1 MHRLPTKRPPTH
13 PGEMLLLEFLEPLG
27 LTQVELA
34 QRIGVPFQRINQ
46 IVKHKRAVTPDTAL
60 RLANKTAE
68 ASWITPACSC
78 QAPAMF
84 MLDLIRLPIVRLQL
98 KPQPL
103 IWNDPSSLGATSF
116 SLFFIR

>member
-46 IVKHKRAVTPDTAL
+46 IVKQKRSVTPDTAL
-60 RLANKTAE
+60 RFAQLLGTTPEFWLSLQQNWDLYE
-68 ASWITPACSC
+68 AVSSASKEISRIKP
-78 QAPAMF
+78 
-84 MLDLIRLPIVRLQL
+84 L
-98 KPQPL
+98 KRA
-103 IWNDPSSLGATSF
+103 G
-116 SLFFIR
+116 

>member
-46 IVKHKRAVTPDTAL
+46 IVKQKRAVTPDSAL
-60 RLANKTAE
+60 RFAQLLGTTPEYWLNLQQNWDLYE
-68 ASWITPACSC
+68 AMTSASREISRIKP
-78 QAPAMF
+78 
-84 MLDLIRLPIVRLQL
+84 L
-98 KPQPL
+98 KRA
-103 IWNDPSSLGATSF
+103 G
-116 SLFFIR
+116 